1 MKKIITIGNQKG
13 GVAKTTTTM
22 NLGVALQELGKKV
35 LLIDLD
41 PQASLSVYL
50 NHNLNDKYT
59 IDRLIDEFIND
70 EVKNVEKYI
79 KTSENDKIDY
89 IPSKARLSALEKEMD
104 TRYSRE
110 FILKEILENEYFK
123 KYEYILIDTCPSLN
137 ILLTN
142 ALTCSTDIIIP
153 VQSQFF
159 TMDSLNLM
167 LETITKIKKYV
178 NPNLNILGILP
189 TMVDNTNMSKEVIE
203 YLKENYANKLLDT
216 HISRLVEASESTA
229 FKISLVKMNKRL
241 GKQYTELANEIL
253 RKSH

>member
-70 EVKNVEKYI
+70 EVKNIEKFI

-229 FKISLVKMNKRL
+229 FKVSLVKMNKRL

>member
-1 MKKIITIGNQKG
+1 MKVITVGNQKG

-50 NHNLNDKYT
+50 NHNISDKYT
-59 IDRLIDEFIND
+59 IND
-70 EVKNVEKYI
+70 NVTNIEKYV

-110 FILKEILENEYFK
+110 FILKEILDNNYFK
-123 KYEYILIDTCPSLN
+123 KYDYILIDTCPSLN

-142 ALTCSTDIIIP
+142 ALTSSTDVLIP

-167 LETITKIKKYV
+167 LDTISKIKKYV

-203 YLKENYANKLLDT
+203 YLKENYSNKLLNT
-216 HISRLVEASESTA
+216 HISRLIEASESTA
-229 FKISLVKMNKRL
+229 FKISLVKMNKKL
-241 GKQYTELANEIL
+241 GKQYINLAEEIL
-253 RKSH
+253 KKPIS

>member
-1 MKKIITIGNQKG
+1 MKIITIGNQKG

-22 NLGVALQELGKKV
+22 NLGVALQELNNKV

-50 NHNLNDKYT
+50 NHNIEDENT
-59 IDRLIDEFIND
+59 IDKLIDEYINN
-70 EVKNVEKYI
+70 EIKNIEKFI

-110 FILKEILENEYFK
+110 FILKEILNNTYFK
-123 KYEYILIDTCPSLN
+123 KYDYILIDTCPSLN

-142 ALTCSTDIIIP
+142 ALTCSTDILIP

-159 TMDSLNLM
+159 TMDSLNLI
-167 LETITKIKKYV
+167 LDTISKIKKYV
-178 NPNLNILGILP
+178 NPDLNILGILP
-189 TMVDNTNMSKEVIE
+189 TMVDNTNMSKEVID
-203 YLKENYANKLLDT
+203 YLKENYSGKLLNT
-216 HISRLVEASESTA
+216 HISRLIEASESTA
-229 FKISLVKMNKRL
+229 YKISLIKMNKKL
-241 GKQYTELANEIL
+241 GKQYMDLAKEIL
-253 RKSH
+253 NK

>member
-1 MKKIITIGNQKG
+1 MKIITIGNQKG

-22 NLGVALQELGKKV
+22 NLGVALQELNNKV

-50 NHNLNDKYT
+50 NHNIEDENT
-59 IDRLIDEFIND
+59 IDKLIDEYINN
-70 EVKNVEKYI
+70 EIKNIEKFI

-110 FILKEILENEYFK
+110 FILKEILNNTYFK
-123 KYEYILIDTCPSLN
+123 KYDYILIDTCPSLN

-142 ALTCSTDIIIP
+142 ALTCSTDILIP

-167 LETITKIKKYV
+167 LDTISKIKKYV
-178 NPNLNILGILP
+178 NPDLNILGILP
-189 TMVDNTNMSKEVIE
+189 TMVDNTNMSKEVID
-203 YLKENYANKLLDT
+203 YLKENYSGKLLNT
-216 HISRLVEASESTA
+216 HISRLIEASESTA
-229 FKISLVKMNKRL
+229 YKISLIKMNRKL
-241 GKQYTELANEIL
+241 GKQYMDLAKEIL
-253 RKSH
+253 NK